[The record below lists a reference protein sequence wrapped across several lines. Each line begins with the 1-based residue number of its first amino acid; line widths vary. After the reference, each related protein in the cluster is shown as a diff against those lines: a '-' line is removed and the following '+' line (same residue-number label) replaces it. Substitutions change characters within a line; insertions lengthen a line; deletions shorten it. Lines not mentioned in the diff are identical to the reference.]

1 MHDAV
6 HAAAGEPRF
15 RRRAVLIAAVL
26 LLAALALQLRAHIQ
40 RASPT
45 IDEPTHVLAGY
56 RHLRCGDFGI
66 NPEHPPLAK
75 LAGAAPLL
83 AMPLRDP
90 LGPCTARS
98 TPAHAAFNAGGVFL
112 AANGIDRV
120 IVPARMAVAAFTMVL
135 AVLVFLF
142 AWELSGAA
150 AALVALAIFTFEP
163 VLLGHGSLVTTDV
176 PLAATFFATV
186 FAVHR
191 YRMSP
196 SLARLAVAGV
206 AAGLTLGTKHS
217 GLLVLPVVALLLWRH
232 WRACLGVVAIAVAVL
247 FATYGFQ
254 FAPYF
259 EGLRYIAA
267 NAERQTWL
275 FDRAYARGQWF
286 YFPLVFT
293 MKASIAMLVVTACTA
308 RAKHK
313 LLLLAPAAFVLGVS
327 MSSGINIGIRHLL
340 AVWPLAIVA
349 GAAVLIRSRVITAV
363 VLLFHLLA
371 AIVIAPDY
379 IAYVNELWGGAANA
393 HRLLRDSNVEWGQ
406 NTKVVRD
413 FVRDNGIKDCWF
425 AAYGHGAIS
434 RALQPCTLLPAL
446 GWTAGGVRVA
456 PIPQTLR
463 GTVFVSA
470 AVLPPRGGRE
480 YLPIVQHE
488 PVAILGGSVL
498 VYQGE
503 FHVRELATRVERTR
517 EQQRAR

>member
-1 MHDAV
+1 M
-6 HAAAGEPRF
+6 
-15 RRRAVLIAAVL
+15 RRAVLITVVL
-26 LLAALALQLRAHIQ
+26 LLAVLALQLWAHI
-40 RASPT
+40 RSASPT
-45 IDEPTHVLAGY
+45 IDEPTHILAGY

-75 LAGAAPLL
+75 LVAAVPLP
-83 AMPLRDP
+83 AIPLRDP

-98 TPAHAAFNAGGVFL
+98 TPAHVAFNAGGVFL
-112 AANGIDRV
+112 TANGIERV
-120 IVPARMAVAAFTMVL
+120 TVPARIAVASFTMLL
-135 AVLVFLF
+135 AILVFLF
-142 AWELSGAA
+142 ARELFGDAA
-150 AALVALAIFTFEP
+150 AVVALAIFTFEP

-176 PLAATFFATV
+176 PLAAMFFATV

-191 YRMSP
+191 YRTSP
-196 SLARLAVAGV
+196 SLARLAVAGI
-206 AAGLTLGTKHS
+206 AAGLTLAAKHS
-217 GLLVLPVVALLLWRH
+217 GLLILPVIALLLWRH
-232 WRACLGVVAIAVAVL
+232 WRACLGIMAIAVVVL
-247 FATYGFQ
+247 YATYGFR

-267 NAERQTWL
+267 NAERRTWL

-293 MKASIAMLVVTACTA
+293 MKASMAMLVVTACTV

-313 LLLLAPAAFVLGVS
+313 LLLLAPAAFVLVVS

-340 AVWPLAIVA
+340 AVWPFAIVA
-349 GAAVLIRSRVITAV
+349 GAPVLVRSRVITAV
-363 VLLFHLLA
+363 VLVFHIFA
-371 AIVIAPDY
+371 AAVSTPDY
-379 IAYVNELWGGAANA
+379 IAYVNELWGGTANA

-406 NTKVVRD
+406 NTGLVRD
-413 FVRDNGIKDCWF
+413 FVRGNNVKDCWF
-425 AAYGHGAIS
+425 AAYGHGGIS

-463 GTVFVSA
+463 GTVFLSA

-480 YLPIVQHE
+480 YFPITQHQ
-488 PVAILGGSVL
+488 PIAILGGSVL
-498 VYQGE
+498 VYHGE
-503 FHVRELATRVERTR
+503 FHVPELAARVERTR